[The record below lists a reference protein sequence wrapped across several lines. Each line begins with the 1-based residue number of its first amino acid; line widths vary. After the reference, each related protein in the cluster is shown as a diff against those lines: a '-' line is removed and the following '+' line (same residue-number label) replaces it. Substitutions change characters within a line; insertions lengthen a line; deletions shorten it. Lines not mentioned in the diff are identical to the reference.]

1 MCIILHSMDSSAFY
15 PLTAA
20 NNSIVGEYTVW
31 LNDSLYSFETLTLTK
46 QFPVDRVLLLHST
59 ETYV

>member
-1 MCIILHSMDSSAFY
+1 MDSTAFY